1 MGATGFGPLTAPQM
15 ISCMKLNYG
24 KPGIVDINKE
34 LLHLN
39 DLMDSDM
46 QIEVMLRSLEEV
58 QMFLLAIP
66 EENRELTEVN
76 LIDHTLI
83 KLSDTGGFYRKAM
96 EKWNGRM
103 VDDQWK
109 WATFRTVMVGEYKRM
124 LAEGSGTTIH

>member
-1 MGATGFGPLTAPQM
+1 M

-39 DLMDSDM
+39 DPMDSDM

-58 QMFLLAIP
+58 QMFLLAST

-76 LIDHTLI
+76 LIEHALV
-83 KLSDTGGFYRKAM
+83 KLSETGG
-96 EKWNGRM
+96 E
-103 VDDQWK
+103 
-109 WATFRTVMVGEYKRM
+109 
-124 LAEGSGTTIH
+124 S